1 MTRFPIPPYLE
12 QAARA
17 DQGGRLRDWVT
28 ALPEIVDQL
37 SDRWSL
43 ALGSPY
49 RHGGSAAW
57 VAPARGPSGEELVL
71 KVGWRHGEALHE
83 PVALRLWNGAGA
95 VRLHAGCELEATIA
109 MLIERCVPGS
119 TLAQDEP
126 PHVQDEVVARLL
138 RRLWVRPPD
147 GHGFQSLAEMC
158 EGWAAEAELGLGRVA
173 GGPDAGRA
181 PAGPDAGR
189 APAAHDAGLVRAGLE
204 LLRELPRDAPS
215 PVVLVTDV
223 HAGNVLA
230 AEPEPWLAIDPKPY
244 VGDRAYD
251 PVQHML
257 NCRDRLERDPAGL
270 ARRMADL
277 TGCDRVRVT
286 SWLFARCAQESI
298 ADPELASVAAR
309 LAPA

>member
-1 MTRFPIPPYLE
+1 MTRLPIPPYLE

-17 DQGGRLRDWVT
+17 DQDGRLRDWVT

-71 KVGWRHGEALHE
+71 KVGWRHDEALHE
-83 PVALRLWNGAGA
+83 PAALRLWNGAGA
-95 VRLHAGCELEATIA
+95 VRLHAGCEVEATIA
-109 MLIERCVPGS
+109 LLIERCVPGS
-119 TLAQDEP
+119 TLAQDEA

-147 GHGFQSLAEMC
+147 GHGFRSLAEMC
-158 EGWAAEAELGLGRVA
+158 EGWAAEAELALDRAPRVPA
-173 GGPDAGRA
+173 ADRA
-181 PAGPDAGR
+181 PAGL
-189 APAAHDAGLVRAGLE
+189 DAGLVRAGLE
-204 LLRELPRDAPS
+204 LLRELPRDARS
-215 PVVLVTDV
+215 PVLLVTDL

-230 AEPEPWLAIDPKPY
+230 AEREPWLAIDPKPY

-257 NCRDRLERDPAGL
+257 NRRDRLKRDPAGL

-309 LAPA
+309 LATAGQS